1 MKQIIMVAGEASGD
15 YLGAK
20 LIRALKERKL
30 EFEVSGICGPAMIK
44 EGATALHTIDSL
56 NSIGF
61 DGLFG
66 RIRKILQIRKQLIR
80 DLLQQKPDIYIGID
94 APDFNIEVEKRL
106 RRAGIPTVQYVAP
119 SIWAWRAY
127 RIHKIKR
134 AVSRILTI
142 YPFESQLYEKARV
155 PYTYIGHPLADEICQ
170 SNSADIRKKFGYS
183 ETDRVV
189 AILPGS
195 RVAEVNQ
202 LASAFVQTASNLA
215 QTDRGLKFITPI
227 ANDKIRT
234 IFENIVKEIT
244 PAISIQLVDGDS
256 LSVMAS
262 ADVVLLASGTAALE
276 AALSGKPVVVA
287 YRVSIPTLLMLKL
300 FQKVKHYSVLNHLG
314 DAPVIPEFMQS
325 NCTVENLVGEV
336 SRLLNDA
343 KYRNQIVSKF
353 DEFRLQL
360 RRGANGKAADEIMR
374 ILER

>member
-1 MKQIIMVAGEASGD
+1 MVAGEASGD
-15 YLGAK
+15 YLGAN

-66 RIRKILQIRKQLIR
+66 RIKNILQIRKQLIR
-80 DLLQQKPDIYIGID
+80 ELLQQKPDIYIGID

-119 SIWAWRAY
+119 TIWAWRAY

-155 PYTYIGHPLADEICQ
+155 PYTYIGHPLADEIRQ

-183 ETDRVV
+183 ESDRVV

-195 RVAEVNQ
+195 RVTEVNQ
-202 LASAFVQTASNLA
+202 LASVFIQTALNLA
-215 QTDRGLKFITPI
+215 QTDRELKFITPI
-227 ANDKIRT
+227 ANDKIRA
-234 IFENIVKEIT
+234 IFENIVEQIA
-244 PAISIQLVDGDS
+244 PEISIQLVDGDS
-256 LSVMAS
+256 LDVMAS

-325 NCTVENLVGEV
+325 NCTVENLVREV

-343 KYRNQIVSKF
+343 IYRDQIVSKF
-353 DEFRLQL
+353 NEFSLKL